1 MINDLNHLN
10 EDFSIERILFHHFAK
25 QKELYEM
32 VQRKS
37 LFPQDDIIVSYG
49 KKVDLEDPPSSGLPW
64 QPFVEA
70 VTFELLEDEEM
81 EVEELEAEAPCLCEN
96 KV

>member
-1 MINDLNHLN
+1 MQNKK
-10 EDFSIERILFHHFAK
+10 SYMK
-25 QKELYEM
+25 WYKENLY
-32 VQRKS
+32 
-37 LFPQDDIIVSYG
+37 FPQDDIIVLYK
-49 KKVDLEDPPSSGLPW
+49 KKVDSWGPPVPGLCPTSSGLPW

-96 KV
+96 KVWGK

>member
-1 MINDLNHLN
+1 MPGC
-10 EDFSIERILFHHFAK
+10 
-25 QKELYEM
+25 
-32 VQRKS
+32 VQ
-37 LFPQDDIIVSYG
+37 
-49 KKVDLEDPPSSGLPW
+49 LPVAC
-64 QPFVEA
+64 PGNLATEA

>member
-1 MINDLNHLN
+1 MPGLC
-10 EDFSIERILFHHFAK
+10 
-25 QKELYEM
+25 
-32 VQRKS
+32 
-37 LFPQDDIIVSYG
+37 PT
-49 KKVDLEDPPSSGLPW
+49 SSGLPW